1 MFKEVGYLKSE
12 KLTYGTFNLQV
23 CPKNMEEALFLR
35 VNLENANIHA
45 TLVCLQLEIA
55 MWQGFVPY

>member
-1 MFKEVGYLKSE
+1 MENLH
-12 KLTYGTFNLQV
+12 GTFNIQV

-35 VNLENANIHA
+35 VNLESANIHA
-45 TLVCLQLEIA
+45 TLVQLEIA